1 MTLKA
6 KDFGSAKHPDDDECS
21 EAEPD
26 PDGTA
31 TESLSELGAPAVMD
45 VVVKPQTI
53 GDKKLRRLS
62 LQSSKWSDHTSST
75 ASSISSS
82 SSSSSGSKSAK
93 ELNDLVEAMKKAMAV
108 KDEEEL
114 NVKSNALVL
123 DKPKVN
129 ALALKTAANPSEKV
143 TALVLKKE
151 ESSEKLKASAKE
163 LPIHAT
169 CWSLV
174 IIGDSRFLFLSMC
187 VWWFSL
193 FTVITGDIPL
203 MIILDSGTGVSQKV
217 LGCTAAYG
225 FSPEC
230 AVQEKLSEGCWWR

>member
-1 MTLKA
+1 
-6 KDFGSAKHPDDDECS
+6 
-21 EAEPD
+21 
-26 PDGTA
+26 
-31 TESLSELGAPAVMD
+31 
-45 VVVKPQTI
+45 
-53 GDKKLRRLS
+53 
-62 LQSSKWSDHTSST
+62 
-75 ASSISSS
+75 
-82 SSSSSGSKSAK
+82 
-93 ELNDLVEAMKKAMAV
+93 MKKAMAV

>member
-187 VWWFSL
+187 VCGGFHYL
-193 FTVITGDIPL
+193 L
-203 MIILDSGTGVSQKV
+203 LSQGIF
-217 LGCTAAYG
+217 L
-225 FSPEC
+225 
-230 AVQEKLSEGCWWR
+230 